1 MKKWLMLILSSVL
14 AMGLLVGCGAGEEA
28 DTEQNVIEQPDVDT
42 SSVEDVPAS
51 TEETTD
57 SEEEAEEETDETAAE
72 LEESAEAEEEDAE
85 EEEEEETAQ
94 P

>member
-1 MKKWLMLILSSVL
+1 
-14 AMGLLVGCGAGEEA
+14 MGLLVGCGAGEEA

-51 TEETTD
+51 TEEA
-57 SEEEAEEETDETAAE
+57 EEEADETAAE

>member
-51 TEETTD
+51 TEEA
-57 SEEEAEEETDETAAE
+57 EEEADETAAEPE